1 MFSVGC
7 TYEDPLPGWTDNV
20 NGVNGMLLGVG
31 MGLIRILPFPSK
43 TVVDCIPADYV
54 SNATL
59 AVAWATASKKPT
71 DPHVTEVYNCV
82 SSNENPVNLCM

>member
-1 MFSVGC
+1 
-7 TYEDPLPGWTDNV
+7 
-20 NGVNGMLLGVG
+20 

-59 AVAWATASKKPT
+59 AVAWATATKPQSN
-71 DPHVTEVYNCV
+71 HVTEIYNCV
-82 SSNENPVNLCM
+82 TSNENPVNLCMWKLFNYNFKKKILIK

>member
-1 MFSVGC
+1 
-7 TYEDPLPGWTDNV
+7 
-20 NGVNGMLLGVG
+20 MLFGVG

-59 AVAWATASKKPT
+59 AVAWATATKNQTKHP
-71 DPHVTEVYNCV
+71 VTEIYNCV
-82 SSNENPVNLCM
+82 TSNENPVNLGIP